1 MINNDSFYNNPITKN
16 ILKASKLITSE
27 NIEEEVEIFSEK
39 NSKLCCKENWCFKTK
54 NNYNDLNKIHKKIFF
69 KINSIL
75 KEYQYLYTTFF
86 YMQNFNKFINRNSFN
101 NYFMTINKIIGSLK
115 INWRTYKNAEYQSI
129 LK

>member
-27 NIEEEVEIFSEK
+27 NIEEEFDYIFRK
-39 NSKLCCKENWCFKTK
+39 IKLCCKENWCFKTK

-86 YMQNFNKFINRNSFN
+86 I
-101 NYFMTINKIIGSLK
+101 
-115 INWRTYKNAEYQSI
+115 
-129 LK
+129 